1 MDDADPKKVH
11 WAASPTHL
19 QDAMKAGLS
28 QDDAEFLYAIDKTEQ
43 NKIFNK
49 VDWRLCPMLAVL
61 YLISHLDRAN
71 IGYVPCQHHVF
82 GRLLILPK
90 QCKDRRP
97 RKDPRHEGK

>member
-1 MDDADPKKVH
+1 MARKNTQDSAVERQSFVMDDADPKKVH

-71 IGYVPCQHHVF
+71 IGYVPCQHHV
-82 GRLLILPK
+82 LEL
-90 QCKDRRP
+90 C
-97 RKDPRHEGK
+97 